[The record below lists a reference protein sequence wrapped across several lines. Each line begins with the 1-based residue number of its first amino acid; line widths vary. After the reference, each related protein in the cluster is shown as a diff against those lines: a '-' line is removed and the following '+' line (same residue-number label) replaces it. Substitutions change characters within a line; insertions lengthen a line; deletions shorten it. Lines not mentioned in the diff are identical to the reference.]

1 LPDVEAGAVLIGGGG
16 VPLAPDFSRD
26 AGVTARIEV
35 DPVTNKVKVTNLDSE
50 GRAIWQGNSVK
61 IESAEVFQLPGS
73 SISSRVRRL
82 TFKNNTQILLGN
94 NETLKAMLTT
104 ASSEFSAM
112 TEAGIGSSGLT
123 DGAVASAAIGAPRAV
138 WEDTDGTIYVAQGS
152 SNGIR
157 RIRNGSVST
166 IGSGYQNVFGIT
178 GDPSG
183 NYIYFIER
191 DRHRIIRLKKD
202 GTEGSVL
209 AGGPAAGD
217 GLGTGA
223 SIIFNTP
230 TGITFG
236 DNELFVADLGN
247 NKVKR
252 VSNLNGT
259 PTVSLVASGIPSAYG
274 ISYGEIQG
282 APILGVTSNST
293 GQGFAINPLNN
304 TSALIRTLAGGATGI
319 AVSEDRFAVANNVTD
334 TIKVLRVPNGSNPY
348 VLASWAQEYVSPGPA
363 GFKDGLNPTANDPLL
378 AAPGNGNGFLFADTN
393 NHRVR
398 RLILPNFVSGSSTQP
413 VTFSNEEWTTSTG
426 RAVYTVGALAA
437 GATKTLDISFTVQ
450 FEASMTFY
458 VTVAGG
464 GVGPIA
470 LDGGTNAPP
479 SNVYARVLAGGS
491 NGRQDGVGANAGFR
505 NVAGF
510 SGLDVTSNG
519 AVVIGQ
525 DNSIVRFS
533 PSDGVVRTIANPNQV
548 IGTVNG
554 DGYGARFPSNVV
566 SIELINDFEGFF
578 ASGNQIWYM
587 NGPFNSANEAGP
599 QNFSFTRI
607 TGALDNS
614 VGNALGNGDAV
625 RFFEAREIA
634 YDPASKQICI
644 CDAGNRRILRGRQV
658 GANPLS
664 PANWEFTVAA
674 GTGVNGFVDG
684 DASVAQFGNPDGI
697 TFDKTSGALFMADQG
712 NDRLRK
718 LDLRTNQVSTV
729 AGDGING
736 YADGTPGQVDSIR
749 CVKSDGAGTI
759 YFYDIYRLRAY
770 RNGRHYTIT
779 TDVQGGPTDGFVDGA
794 GQNTVSRLA
803 VNERTGSIYSMSYPN
818 DPQRLVVF
826 EAVVP

>member
-1 LPDVEAGAVLIGGGG
+1 M
-16 VPLAPDFSRD
+16 
-26 AGVTARIEV
+26 

-82 TFKNNTQILLGN
+82 TFKNNTQIPLGN
-94 NETLKAMLTT
+94 NETLKAMHTT

-178 GDPSG
+178 GDPNG

-223 SIIFNTP
+223 SILFNTP

-398 RLILPNFVSGSSTQP
+398 RLILPNFVSGSSVQP

-426 RAVYTVGALAA
+426 RAVYTVGSMLPNS
-437 GATKTLDISFTVQ
+437 TKTLDIGFTVQ

-458 VTVAGG
+458 VTVAGS
-464 GVGPIA
+464 GVAPIA
-470 LDGGTNAPP
+470 LDAGTNAPP
-479 SNVYARVLAGGS
+479 SNVYGRVLAGGFI
-491 NGRQDGVGANAGFR
+491 NDIEDGVGAGAGIIVNNFNGIAAFSNGSVVIGDFNRLRRFSPADGALKTIGNTSGGTTPTDGVGTFAQFPGSIDSIVAVDDGTILFTSGNQVWAGFGPFSHPNVQPATSFNFVR
-505 NVAGF
+505 IAGEVNNVAG
-510 SGLDVTSNG
+510 S
-519 AVVIGQ
+519 AVG
-525 DNSIVRFS
+525 
-533 PSDGVVRTIANPNQV
+533 G
-548 IGTVNG
+548 
-554 DGYGARFPSNVV
+554 
-566 SIELINDFEGFF
+566 
-578 ASGNQIWYM
+578 GN
-587 NGPFNSANEAGP
+587 
-599 QNFSFTRI
+599 
-607 TGALDNS
+607 
-614 VGNALGNGDAV
+614 AV
-625 RFFEAREIA
+625 RFNDATALA
-634 YDPASKQICI
+634 YDPIASTVYI
-644 CDAGNRRILRGRQV
+644 CDRNNHRIVRGTLVGNSI
-658 GANPLS
+658 AS
-664 PANWEFTVAA
+664 PTSWNFVSYA
-674 GTGVNGFVDG
+674 GTGASGFAEGTVG
-684 DASVAQFGNPDGI
+684 TAQFAFPDGLA
-697 TFDKTSGALFMADQG
+697 TGDDNALYVAD
-712 NDRLRK
+712 NLNERLRRI
-718 LDLRTNQVSTV
+718 DLITNVVSTV
-729 AGDGING
+729 AGDGTDG
-736 YADGTPGQVDSIR
+736 YIDGTPGRLNSIR
-749 CVKSDGAGTI
+749 GLASDGAGSI
-759 YFYDIYRLRAY
+759 YFYDFFRLRVY
-770 RNGRHYTIT
+770 RNGRLYTIA
-779 TDVQGGPTDGFVDGA
+779 TDAAGSVSDGYVDGA
-794 GQNTVSRLA
+794 GQHPPGRLA
-803 VNERTGSIYSMSYPN
+803 VNPKSGTLYSVTASNITFP
-818 DPQRLVVF
+818 RLVAY

>member
-1 LPDVEAGAVLIGGGG
+1 MEAGAVLIGGGG

-82 TFKNNTQILLGN
+82 TFKNNTQIPLGN
-94 NETLKAMLTT
+94 NETLKAMHTT

-178 GDPSG
+178 GDPNG

-223 SIIFNTP
+223 SILFNTP

-398 RLILPNFVSGSSTQP
+398 RLILPNFVSGSSVQP

-426 RAVYTVGALAA
+426 RAVYTVGSMLPNS
-437 GATKTLDISFTVQ
+437 TKTLDIGFTVQ

-458 VTVAGG
+458 VTVAGS
-464 GVGPIA
+464 GVAPIA
-470 LDGGTNAPP
+470 LDAGTNAPP
-479 SNVYARVLAGGS
+479 SNVYGRVLAGGVIGS
-491 NGRQDGVGANAGFR
+491 RRDGVGAG
-505 NVAGF
+505 AGF
-510 SGLDVTSNG
+510 STNDFNGITAFSNG
-519 AVVIGQ
+519 SLVIG
-525 DNSIVRFS
+525 DFRTLRRFS
-533 PSDGVVRTIANPNQV
+533 PADGALRSIGNPSGGGTPTEGSGIIAQLPNSIDSVVAVDDGTILF
-548 IGTVNG
+548 T
-554 DGYGARFPSNVV
+554 
-566 SIELINDFEGFF
+566 
-578 ASGNQIWYM
+578 SGNQVWAGL
-587 NGPFNSANEAGP
+587 GPFSHPNVQPAT
-599 QNFSFTRI
+599 SFTFARI
-607 TGALDNS
+607 AGEANNVSGTA
-614 VGNALGNGDAV
+614 VGGGNAV
-625 RFFEAREIA
+625 RFNDATALA
-634 YDPASKQICI
+634 YDPIASTVYI
-644 CDAGNRRILRGRQV
+644 CDRNNHRIVRGSLV
-658 GANPLS
+658 GVTLHLPQ
-664 PANWEFTVAA
+664 A
-674 GTGVNGFVDG
+674 GTS
-684 DASVAQFGNPDGI
+684 SVTRVPVPAV
-697 TFDKTSGALFMADQG
+697 S
-712 NDRLRK
+712 RK
-718 LDLRTNQVSTV
+718 
-729 AGDGING
+729 A
-736 YADGTPGQVDSIR
+736 R
-749 CVKSDGAGTI
+749 CV
-759 YFYDIYRLRAY
+759 LRSLPLPM
-770 RNGRHYTIT
+770 
-779 TDVQGGPTDGFVDGA
+779 VWP
-794 GQNTVSRLA
+794 
-803 VNERTGSIYSMSYPN
+803 
-818 DPQRLVVF
+818 
-826 EAVVP
+826 

>member
-1 LPDVEAGAVLIGGGG
+1 M
-16 VPLAPDFSRD
+16 
-26 AGVTARIEV
+26 TARIEV

-73 SISSRVRRL
+73 SISSRVLRL
-82 TFKNNTQILLGN
+82 TFKNNTQIPLGQ

-138 WEDTDGTIYVAQGS
+138 WEDADGTIYVAQGS

-191 DRHRIIRLKKD
+191 DRHRIIKLKKD

-223 SIIFNTP
+223 SILFNTP

-252 VSNLNGT
+252 VSNLSGT

-274 ISYGEIQG
+274 ISYGTIQG

-293 GQGFAINPLNN
+293 GQVFAINPLNN

-319 AVSEDRFAVANNVTD
+319 AVSEGRFAVANNVTD
-334 TIKVLRVPNGSNPY
+334 TITVLRVPNGSNPY

-378 AAPGNGNGFLFADTN
+378 ASPGNGNGFLFADTN

-413 VTFSNEEWTTSTG
+413 VTFSNEEWTTSSG
-426 RAVYTVGALAA
+426 RAVYTVGSMLPNS
-437 GATKTLDISFTVQ
+437 TKTLDIGFTVQ

-464 GVGPIA
+464 GVAPIA

-479 SNVYARVLAGGS
+479 SNVYARVLAGGK
-491 NGRQDGVGANAGFR
+491 
-505 NVAGF
+505 F
-510 SGLDVTSNG
+510 SGTVDGAGPAAAISGVSLKGIDVTPGG
-519 AVVIGQ
+519 AVVFGD
-525 DNSIVRFS
+525 DNQLRRYS
-533 PSDGVVRTIANPNQV
+533 PADGVITTIGNVTDGTTPTDGTGFTAQFPGLIRAVAFMDTSTVLFASQNQLW
-548 IGTVNG
+548 IGSGSFNHPTRLGAGSFGFSRIGGASDDASGSVLG
-554 DGYGARFPSNVV
+554 DGNTARFNA
-566 SIELINDFEGFF
+566 I
-578 ASGNQIWYM
+578 
-587 NGPFNSANEAGP
+587 SA
-599 QNFSFTRI
+599 
-607 TGALDNS
+607 
-614 VGNALGNGDAV
+614 
-625 RFFEAREIA
+625 IA
-634 YDPASKQICI
+634 YDSNANAIYLI
-644 CDAGNRRILRGRQV
+644 DRGNTRVLVGRQT
-658 GANPLS
+658 GSNQFS
-664 PANWEFTVAA
+664 PTSWTFSLVAGSTA
-674 GTGVNGFVDG
+674 GFADGTG
-684 DASVAQFGNPDGI
+684 AAAQFSNPDGL
-697 TFDKTSGALFMADQG
+697 ALGDDNALYVGDNF
-712 NDRLRK
+712 NNRLRRIN
-718 LDLRTNQVSTV
+718 LENQAVTTV
-729 AGDGING
+729 AGDGSNG
-736 YADGTPGQVDSIR
+736 VVDGTPGRFSDIR
-749 CVKSDGAGTI
+749 SVVSDGAGSI
-759 YFYDIYRLRAY
+759 YMNDFSRLRVY
-770 RNGRHYTIT
+770 RNGRLYTIST
-779 TDVQGGPTDGFVDGA
+779 GNNSLLGDGYTDGA
-794 GQNTVSRLA
+794 GQQGSNRLA
-803 VNERTGSIYSMSYPN
+803 INRATGTIYTIGSSSS
-818 DPQRLVVF
+818 DVPQLVVY